1 MKQIRLENN
10 TGNSN
15 KFYEMEEQNNG
26 EFIAKWGRI
35 GNSIYPQQKVYPMSD
50 WDKVYNSKINKGYHK
65 IPSKG
70 NGSHMQ
76 YSQGGKRL
84 KDVLDEKPIDRV
96 FWDNMF
102 DKMNMLLSHIEK
114 AKGPSMSI
122 DDKEYRWVQDRIE
135 YWNAEERLLS
145 SHEMEQANHYWKKYK

>member
-50 WDKVYNSKINKGYHK
+50 WDKVKNSKINKGYHK
-65 IPSKG
+65 IPSKS
-70 NGSHMQ
+70 NGSHMK

-84 KDVLDEKPIDRV
+84 KDVLDDKSIDRV

-102 DKMNMLLSHIEK
+102 SKLKTLQDKIE
-114 AKGPSMSI
+114 ATNPSI
-122 DDKEYRWVQDRIE
+122 DDPELRWVSDRIE
-135 YWNAEERLLS
+135 YWLSEERLLTPQ
-145 SHEMEQANHYWKKYK
+145 EMSVANHYWKKYK